1 MRTLSLQ
8 LGKLLGAGF
17 TAPRPRQADPYRK
30 SRPAAKKL
38 AATHGIEIQPLKP
51 GFNVWPP
58 KALAEEADPFPGDH
72 YANDGDEALERVN
85 AYVAAISPAAEQA

>member
-1 MRTLSLQ
+1 MRTVPLR
-8 LGKLLGAGF
+8 LGKLLGDAF
-17 TAPRPRQADPYRK
+17 KAPRQRQADAYRV

-38 AATHGIEIQPLKP
+38 ALTHDIEIKPMKP

-72 YANDGDEALERVN
+72 YANDWDEVLERVN
-85 AYVAAISPAAEQA
+85 AYVAATSPVTEQV